1 MVKRASSN
9 PEIRATEAKL
19 EALRGELAE
28 VEHGGGVR
36 RVPKTRKMSKPKLSP
51 KRITELEREKK
62 FVAGQG
68 EDQIKQYEATEGKN
82 LAMDEE
88 EDLEELTDGEL
99 EEVEK
104 KKSWEI
110 WLEKA
115 FGGGEGTDV
124 TQQKEGDTTSDITQ
138 MNLTNAPKRV
148 KGHFANTRDEKPAIT
163 GTTQHKTTQTGRS
176 TSNYLKPENVKN
188 LPKNIEL
195 KYLKNP
201 EQEHRGAGS
210 TRIVPKTQK
219 ELDEDFFN
227 QEADKYKKGRKKAW
241 ESWLEKNENFDDPHS
256 DQNQIARI
264 DDNAE
269 DDSEDENEY
278 ISGFEK
284 ESNRLQ
290 YAKDIR
296 NIKPYNYGTY
306 EPKGVK
312 PLKKLKAW
320 ESWLDKK
327 NKVPTKIRP
336 ESPNKENNYQTQ
348 LDKPIQW
355 RALKDKSWE
364 NWLELR
370 KDQGQGDARYGN
382 PHETGFEDIRVLQTS
397 KDDFSLENTE
407 EDKESNKPY
416 IERKHEKDE

>member
-1 MVKRASSN
+1 
-9 PEIRATEAKL
+9 
-19 EALRGELAE
+19 
-28 VEHGGGVR
+28 
-36 RVPKTRKMSKPKLSP
+36 
-51 KRITELEREKK
+51 
-62 FVAGQG
+62 
-68 EDQIKQYEATEGKN
+68 
-82 LAMDEE
+82 
-88 EDLEELTDGEL
+88 
-99 EEVEK
+99 
-104 KKSWEI
+104 
-110 WLEKA
+110 
-115 FGGGEGTDV
+115 
-124 TQQKEGDTTSDITQ
+124 

-219 ELDEDFFN
+219 EMDEGEDGWIAQQAREF
-227 QEADKYKKGRKKAW
+227 QSPEAIAARRRARK
-241 ESWLEKNENFDDPHS
+241 
-256 DQNQIARI
+256 
-264 DDNAE
+264 
-269 DDSEDENEY
+269 
-278 ISGFEK
+278 
-284 ESNRLQ
+284 
-290 YAKDIR
+290 
-296 NIKPYNYGTY
+296 
-306 EPKGVK
+306 
-312 PLKKLKAW
+312 KAW

-416 IERKHEKDE
+416 IERKQEKDE

>member
-1 MVKRASSN
+1 MVNRASSN
-9 PEIRATEAKL
+9 PEIRATQAKL

-36 RVPKTRKMSKPKLSP
+36 RVPKTRKLSKPKLSP
-51 KRITELEREKK
+51 KRIIELEREKK

-124 TQQKEGDTTSDITQ
+124 TQQKEGDTASDITQ

-176 TSNYLKPENVKN
+176 TSNYLKPENLKEI
-188 LPKNIEL
+188 PQGIEL
-195 KYLKNP
+195 QYLKNP

-210 TRIVPKTQK
+210 TRTVPKTQK

-227 QEADKYKKGRKKAW
+227 QEADKYKKGRK
-241 ESWLEKNENFDDPHS
+241 
-256 DQNQIARI
+256 
-264 DDNAE
+264 
-269 DDSEDENEY
+269 
-278 ISGFEK
+278 
-284 ESNRLQ
+284 
-290 YAKDIR
+290 
-296 NIKPYNYGTY
+296 
-306 EPKGVK
+306 
-312 PLKKLKAW
+312 KAW